1 MWSNV
6 EMNFILLSAMLI
18 SAKKIPTPSHS
29 PHLPPFICYTPLSPR
44 TYVLMLNPF
53 YVTRLAIPPKN
64 ITKSDV
70 FCSPGGTE
78 RNQWHKRD

>member
-6 EMNFILLSAMLI
+6 EMNFIQLSAMLI
-18 SAKKIPTPSHS
+18 SAKKFPKPSHS

-53 YVTRLAIPPKN
+53 YLTRLPITAKN

-78 RNQWHKRD
+78 RNQWLKRD